1 MTYRVGVIGAGI
13 IGLAVARRLG
23 QQEGYDVT
31 VFEQESDVAAH
42 QTGHNSGV
50 VHAGVYYPPGSLK
63 ARLCREGARRLKEF
77 CAARD
82 LPYREIGKVV
92 VARSAAE
99 VPRLR
104 DIEARATA
112 NGVPGLRWLGPAE
125 LAGIEPHVRGVAALH
140 SPSTAI
146 TDYRAVARAMAGDL
160 EAAGGRLRLGQ
171 RVTGIDRQG
180 DRAVVRTAADAVT
193 VDRLVICAGLQSN
206 RVAALAG
213 DGPAPA
219 IVPFR
224 GEYYRL
230 VPERAYLISGLVY
243 PVPDPAYPFL
253 GVHFTPRVDG
263 TVDIGPN
270 AVLATAREGYRR
282 RDVNLADL
290 RDVLGWPGFRR
301 LARVHWRQAWPRRG
315 RRCRS
320 GGSSRGP
327 GSTCPPCRQPT
338 SSRHQPGSAPRRS
351 TGTGHWWTTSGS
363 ALPVP
368 WSASATP
375 PRPRQHRRWP
385 SPITSPARRA
395 PRCTAD
401 PARGRLLTGKAR
413 ARIHTGWLSHRAGR
427 LRSVGRMHHGRAG
440 VRPSYLARCTRQ

>member
-13 IGLAVARRLG
+13 IGLAVARRLARH
-23 QQEGYDVT
+23 EGYDVT
-31 VFEQESDVAAH
+31 VFEQEADVAVH

-63 ARLCREGARRLKEF
+63 ARLCREGAGRLKEF

-112 NGVPGLRWLGPAE
+112 NGVPGLRWLGPAG
-125 LAGIEPHVRGVAALH
+125 LAGIEPHVRGAAALH

-146 TDYRAVARAMAGDL
+146 TDYRAVARAMAADL

-171 RVTGIDRQG
+171 RVTGIGRQG

-193 VDRLVICAGLQSN
+193 VDRLIICAGLQSD

-230 VPERAYLISGLVY
+230 VPERAHLISGLVY

-301 LARVHWRQAWPRRG
+301 LARVHWRAGLAEARTSVSKRRFVAG
-315 RRCRS
+315 AQEYL
-320 GGSSRGP
+320 P
-327 GSTCPPCRQPT
+327 AL
-338 SSRHQPGSAPRRS
+338 SA
-351 TGTGHWWTTSGS
+351 
-363 ALPVP
+363 ADVVP
-368 WSASATP
+368 
-375 PRPRQHRRWP
+375 
-385 SPITSPARRA
+385 A
-395 PRCTAD
+395 P
-401 PARGRLLTGKAR
+401 
-413 ARIHTGWLSHRAGR
+413 
-427 LRSVGRMHHGRAG
+427 AG
-440 VRPSYLARCTRQ
+440 VRAQAVDRDGSLVDDFRISVDGAVLSVRNAPSPAATSSLAIADYIANQTRTPVPG

>member
-1 MTYRVGVIGAGI
+1 MTHRVGVIGAGI
-13 IGLAVARRLG
+13 IGLAVARRLA
-23 QQEGYDVT
+23 QKEGYDVT
-31 VFEQESDVAAH
+31 VFEQESDVAVH

-63 ARLCREGARRLKEF
+63 ARLCREGARRLKGF

-125 LAGIEPHVRGVAALH
+125 LAGIEPHVRGAAALH

-146 TDYRAVARAMAGDL
+146 TDYRAIARAMAGDL

-171 RVTGIDRQG
+171 RVTGIGRQG
-180 DRAVVRTAADAVT
+180 DRAVVRTAAGAVT
-193 VDRLVICAGLQSN
+193 VDRLVICAGLQSD

-230 VPERAYLISGLVY
+230 VPDRAHLISGLVY

-263 TVDIGPN
+263 SVDVGPN

-290 RDVLGWPGFRR
+290 RDVLCWPGFRR
-301 LARVHWRQAWPRRG
+301 LARVHWRAGLAEARTSVSKRRFVAG
-315 RRCRS
+315 AREYL
-320 GGSSRGP
+320 P
-327 GSTCPPCRQPT
+327 AL
-338 SSRHQPGSAPRRS
+338 SA
-351 TGTGHWWTTSGS
+351 
-363 ALPVP
+363 ADVVP
-368 WSASATP
+368 
-375 PRPRQHRRWP
+375 
-385 SPITSPARRA
+385 A
-395 PRCTAD
+395 P
-401 PARGRLLTGKAR
+401 
-413 ARIHTGWLSHRAGR
+413 
-427 LRSVGRMHHGRAG
+427 AG
-440 VRPSYLARCTRQ
+440 VRAQAVDRDGALVDDFRISVTGAVVSVRNAPSPAATSSLAIADYIADQTRTPVHG

>member
-1 MTYRVGVIGAGI
+1 MTYRVGVVGAGI
-13 IGLAVARRLG
+13 IGLAVARRLAR
-23 QQEGYDVT
+23 QEGYDVT
-31 VFEQESDVAAH
+31 VFEQEADVAVH

-63 ARLCREGARRLKEF
+63 ARLCREGAGRLKEF
-77 CAARD
+77 CATRD

-125 LAGIEPHVRGVAALH
+125 LAGIEPHVRGAAALH

-146 TDYRAVARAMAGDL
+146 TDYRAVARAMAADL

-171 RVTGIDRQG
+171 RVTGIGRQG

-193 VDRLVICAGLQSN
+193 VDRLIICAGLQSD

-230 VPERAYLISGLVY
+230 VPERAHLISGLVY

-301 LARVHWRQAWPRRG
+301 LARVHWRAGLAEARTSVSKRRFVAGAREYLPALSAADVVPAPAGVRAQAVDRD
-315 RRCRS
+315 
-320 GGSSRGP
+320 GSLVDDFRISV
-327 GSTCPPCRQPT
+327 
-338 SSRHQPGSAPRRS
+338 
-351 TGTGHWWTTSGS
+351 TG
-363 ALPVP
+363 AV
-368 WSASATP
+368 SASATP
-375 PRPRQHRRWP
+375 PHPRRHRHWP
-385 SPITSPARRA
+385 SPITSP
-395 PRCTAD
+395 TQ
-401 PARGRLLTGKAR
+401 
-413 ARIHTGWLSHRAGR
+413 
-427 LRSVGRMHHGRAG
+427 
-440 VRPSYLARCTRQ
+440 TRTPVPG

>member
-13 IGLAVARRLG
+13 IGLAVARRLA

-31 VFEQESDVAAH
+31 VFEQESDVAVH

-125 LAGIEPHVRGVAALH
+125 LAGIEPHVRGAAALH

-146 TDYRAVARAMAGDL
+146 TDYRAIARAMAGDL

-171 RVTGIDRQG
+171 RVTGIGRQG
-180 DRAVVRTAADAVT
+180 DRAVVRTAAGAVT
-193 VDRLVICAGLQSN
+193 VDRLVICAGLQSD

-230 VPERAYLISGLVY
+230 VPDRAHLISGLVY

-282 RDVNLADL
+282 RDVDLADL

-301 LARVHWRQAWPRRG
+301 LARVHWRAGLAEARTSVSKRRFVAG
-315 RRCRS
+315 AREYL
-320 GGSSRGP
+320 P
-327 GSTCPPCRQPT
+327 AL
-338 SSRHQPGSAPRRS
+338 SA
-351 TGTGHWWTTSGS
+351 
-363 ALPVP
+363 ADVVP
-368 WSASATP
+368 
-375 PRPRQHRRWP
+375 
-385 SPITSPARRA
+385 A
-395 PRCTAD
+395 P
-401 PARGRLLTGKAR
+401 
-413 ARIHTGWLSHRAGR
+413 
-427 LRSVGRMHHGRAG
+427 AG
-440 VRPSYLARCTRQ
+440 VRAQAVDRDGSLVDDFRISVTGAVVSVRNAPSPAATSSLAIADYIAGQTRLRVS